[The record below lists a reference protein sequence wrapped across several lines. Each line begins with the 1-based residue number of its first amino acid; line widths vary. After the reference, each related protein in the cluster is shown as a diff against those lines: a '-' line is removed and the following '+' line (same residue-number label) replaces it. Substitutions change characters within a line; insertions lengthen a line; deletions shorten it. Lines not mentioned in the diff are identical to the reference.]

1 MLPHAED
8 SATQQPETDMYH
20 SKDLP
25 ASSHV
30 GPSDNPYYDESAF
43 QSLLQNVA
51 ARRDEIDQLRHVP
64 RDIVE
69 QMKAAGIFRSST
81 PAKFGG
87 TGMPPAQFLSLI
99 ERIGEVDG
107 SAAWVA
113 AFGSANTYIAALPE
127 SAQEKIYATGPDQV
141 YAGGLYPLHKA
152 ERVEGGWKVSG
163 RWRFASGCKGADWI
177 GVGLQLPSED
187 GGAPL
192 AYMAVAPADEI
203 EIIDNWDVLGM
214 QGTGSHDTAVQ
225 DKIFPDEWICMRG
238 AKGIYDDPIYHY
250 PPLAFQAQVHA
261 AVNLGLA
268 RAAVDLAKA
277 MSGGAKL
284 MPGAASLANRAYF
297 CTHLAKSEANLRA
310 ARLLYYAEAEAA
322 WDEMMQT
329 GEVSVEQTNLLRLS
343 ATHAAHSAA
352 EVIQTCYRIVGMA
365 AVQRNHRMQQ
375 LLRDCLVVTQHAA
388 LSEATLE
395 QAGALLAGVA
405 PAAGYP

>member
-1 MLPHAED
+1 
-8 SATQQPETDMYH
+8 MYL

-25 ASSHV
+25 AACQV
-30 GPSDNPYYDESAF
+30 GPSDTSCYDEEAF
-43 QSLLQNVA
+43 QSLLQIVA
-51 ARRDEIDQLRHVP
+51 TRRDEIDRLRHVP
-64 RDIVE
+64 RDIVQ
-69 QMKAAGIFRSST
+69 QMKAAGIFRSAT
-81 PAKFGG
+81 PARFGG

-99 ERIGEVDG
+99 ERIGAVDG
-107 SAAWVA
+107 STAWVA

-127 SAQEKIYATGPDQV
+127 AAQERIYATGPDQV

-177 GVGLQLPSED
+177 GVGLQLPGDD
-187 GGAPL
+187 GGAPQ
-192 AYMAVAPADEI
+192 AYMAVCPADEV

-238 AKGIYDDPIYHY
+238 ARGIYDDPLYRY

-268 RAAVDLAKA
+268 RAAVDLAKD

-284 MPGAASLANRAYF
+284 MPGAARLANRAYF
-297 CTHLAKSEANLRA
+297 CTHLAKSEATLRA
-310 ARLLYYAEAEAA
+310 ARLFYYREAESA
-322 WDEMMQT
+322 WDELLRT
-329 GEVSVEQTNLLRLS
+329 GEVSTEQTNLLRLS

-365 AVQRNHRMQQ
+365 AVQRDNRMQH

-405 PAAGYP
+405 PAAGFP